1 MFIIR
6 PGDPIEA
13 VLNVKAAH
21 PVGLR
26 VTVGEHTLLDERS
39 GARDTEPFRVTIPP
53 LDVGDRLRIS
63 LGTTEEEEDDDLLD
77 VSVAF
82 MQGGVLLHGSERT
95 VRERVSKLSSLI
107 LDYHRRKEGVEVMGP
122 RAEPPPSGLEIAP
135 PAPVHRPPQP
145 SLPHSIGDSSERLGT
160 SVPPSFGGA
169 GGADALG
176 VAFHDPGPA
185 APPPPD
191 VAAPGGE
198 AVSAPAA
205 TGDIPPAERRINVW
219 MKEREEDKRQ
229 PLTKGERYTLCV
241 NVGLPV
247 AASLAEG
254 AEAEIPED
262 DIPPAGLATDWV
274 IQSSTAELKPLSD
287 DVQVTRMETDGTTT
301 WMARFALHVPRG
313 ADSDTVRLECIPR
326 AREDVRLQALVYARN
341 PNRQGR
347 AELYRELNVALNVVG
362 PVVRSPGRKAGVR
375 DDAVRVAADVMH
387 SPAAHLNLRT
397 THEWTSPMNV
407 LSVTVLGPGS
417 ALAHGDLGVLDI
429 TSKIT
434 PWNVAPATVTGLIK
448 NLREALEAFRA
459 RHEAYLDAVDP
470 ADLDR
475 RLGGMNAGD
484 DFFGNGE
491 PPSAQSLAA
500 WEAVSTSDELY
511 TLALE
516 GRTLY
521 DAFFP
526 TGSQLRGW
534 IDLMQPHDR
543 LDVALHELAGAAYVP
558 HVPWGLMY
566 RMDPP
571 EPGEPV
577 DPLGF
582 LGLCLRIG
590 YNGHDVSVASKALG
604 RLENVHR
611 AFFLYWG
618 DQAKD
623 PTAIEARRQRDRW
636 AAVPNHVVVPG
647 SADGGQPKKRLMKLL
662 RDPGAEP
669 IRLLYLYCQCKA
681 EQGNDPELRFANN
694 TQPDNVVRR
703 SDLGVK
709 ELAEQPLV
717 FANACTTS
725 AADPFMSNEL
735 EAGFFRRKA
744 RAYLGTESKVP
755 IALAS
760 RYATIFFYYFDRR
773 ASPPSPMAAGEA
785 AYQAKQFLWRHYR
798 NLGGL
803 FYTYVNQYELYMADD
818 AEVRTLQP

>member
-6 PGDPIEA
+6 PDDPIEA
-13 VLNVKAAH
+13 VFDVKAARA
-21 PVGLR
+21 VGLR
-26 VTVGEHTLLDERS
+26 VSLERPDGRQTLLGSWRE
-39 GARDTEPFRVTIPP
+39 ARDAEPIRVTIPP

-63 LGTTEEEEDDDLLD
+63 LGSAGEDEEDDDDLVD
-77 VSVAF
+77 VNVAF
-82 MQGGVLLHGSERT
+82 MQGGRLLRGSERIL
-95 VRERVSKLSSLI
+95 RERVSASSGLV
-107 LDYHRRKEGVEVMGP
+107 LDYHRRGGGVEMMAVRGAG
-122 RAEPPPSGLEIAP
+122 RSSWAESAPPSSPSLSPSPDFRQPGRSRPAGTGLGFGPAPAP
-135 PAPVHRPPQP
+135 PMDR
-145 SLPHSIGDSSERLGT
+145 GE
-160 SVPPSFGGA
+160 
-169 GGADALG
+169 
-176 VAFHDPGPA
+176 PA
-185 APPPPD
+185 A
-191 VAAPGGE
+191 AP
-198 AVSAPAA
+198 APAA
-205 TGDIPPAERRINVW
+205 GEMPPSERRINVW
-219 MKEREEDKRQ
+219 MQERESDRAQ
-229 PLTKGERYTLCV
+229 PLAPGERYTLCV

-247 AASLAEG
+247 AASLAG
-254 AEAEIPED
+254 GPEAVIPED

-274 IQSSTAELKPLSD
+274 IQSSTAELQALSP
-287 DVQVTRMETDGTTT
+287 DVQVTRHDAGGTPAWT
-301 WMARFALHVPRG
+301 ARFALHVPRG
-313 ADSDTVRLECIPR
+313 VDSETVRLACIPR
-326 AREDVRLQALVYARN
+326 AGRDVRLQTLVYARN
-341 PNRQGR
+341 PGRPGR
-347 AELYRELNVALNVVG
+347 AELYRELDVALHVVAPALLG
-362 PVVRSPGRKAGVR
+362 AVHKAGVR
-375 DDAVRVAADVMH
+375 DDAVRVKDEVTH
-387 SPAAHLNLRT
+387 SPVAHLNLRT
-397 THEWTSPMNV
+397 SHEWTSPMNV

-417 ALAHGDLGVLDI
+417 ALANGDLDVLDI

-434 PWNVAPATVTGLIK
+434 PWNVAPAKVTGLIK

-459 RHEAYLDAVDP
+459 VHEAYLDAVDP

-475 RLGGMNAGD
+475 RLDGMNAGD

-491 PPSAQSLAA
+491 PPSAQARAA
-500 WEAVSTSDELY
+500 WEAVSTSEELY

-534 IDLMQPHDR
+534 IDAMQPHDR

-566 RMDPP
+566 RLDPP

-590 YNGHDVSVASKALG
+590 YSGHDVSVPSKALG
-604 RLENVHR
+604 RLEDVHR
-611 AFFLYWG
+611 AFLLYWG
-618 DQAKD
+618 DQPRD
-623 PTAIEARRQRDRW
+623 PTAIEARWQRDRW

-647 SADGGQPKKRLMKLL
+647 DADGGQPKKRLMSLL
-662 RDPGAEP
+662 RDSGAEP

-703 SDLGVK
+703 LDLGIK
-709 ELAEQPLV
+709 DLAEQPLV

-755 IALAS
+755 ISLAS
-760 RYATIFFYYFDRR
+760 RFATVFFHYFDRK
-773 ASPPSPMAAGEA
+773 ASPAPMAAGEA
-785 AYQAKQFLWRHYR
+785 AYQARQFLWRHYR